1 MAKIPEQIGKYKI
14 LSLLGSGGSSI
25 VYLGLHPTLK
35 RKVVLKKLN
44 LRGKKSFYERFVQ
57 EAALMMDLNHDHI
70 VKVYDHFKEGS
81 RHYMVME
88 FVEGA
93 SLDHIIEQ
101 SGPLQDDTIRYVL
114 RCCCKALSYIH
125 SRNIIH
131 RDIKPSN
138 IFISSKG
145 EVKLGDFGIAMLDNP
160 EEDSPEEHSILGT
173 PSYMAPE
180 QFNSHGKITPR
191 TDIYALGVSYFELLT
206 GQKLFYGESLEE
218 LKEAVLKGRHIPLYS
233 VLKDYGFS
241 SWKII
246 RRSTFRAPILRYR
259 RSESFLRSLSG
270 LRMNDS
276 VSIEELSY
284 RTGGAG
290 KSSREMTGNIQK
302 SFDFADVIGRKRK
315 RTTVIPVLVFSIILT
330 LGIASAAI
338 FKTSVLYKY
347 ILPER
352 YGSFSVS
359 IVGREQGESFPF
371 ESLSL
376 YSGSETEGRL
386 YNSDDLKD
394 SRILYKKSGYYRMMI
409 RWGNRVEWVS
419 FFLKPLSSQE
429 SFQKIELYAPAL
441 ISQPVDLSLLVKD
454 ALTGKDLELDDSL
467 FIQDAEGAW
476 IAFNEGSLIFS
487 GASYNFKLSLPGYY
501 ERFFSRTLNFYENE
515 LQMNEVLFPLPGELI
530 VHHNLERLILKING
544 HRKFYPGDVNSSVLR
559 FGSLDMEGES
569 WLLPPGVY
577 QVQWSGKFSNQLQ
590 KLTVRSGEIVVYRI
604 TLDEQGSPVFS
615 MDRKV
620 MEIPL
625 GDD

>member
-93 SLDHIIEQ
+93 SLDQIIEQ
-101 SGPLQDDTIRYVL
+101 SGPLQGETIRYVL

-138 IFISSKG
+138 IFISSRG

-160 EEDSPEEHSILGT
+160 DETESTEGHSILGT

-180 QFNSHGKITPR
+180 QFNPHGKITPR

-206 GQKLFYGESLEE
+206 GQKLFNGESLEE
-218 LKEAVLKGRHIPLYS
+218 LKNAVLKGRHIPLYS
-233 VLKDYGFS
+233 VLRDYGFS

-259 RSESFLRSLSG
+259 RSESLLRVISG
-270 LRMNDS
+270 FRMNDS
-276 VSIEELSY
+276 LSIEELSH
-284 RTGGAG
+284 RTGGRG
-290 KSSREMTGNIQK
+290 NSNREMTGSFQK
-302 SFDFADVIGRKRK
+302 SFDFADVMGHKRK
-315 RTTVIPVLVFSIILT
+315 SSRIIPLLLISIVLV
-330 LGIASAAI
+330 LGLASAAAW
-338 FKTSVLYKY
+338 KTGAIYKY
-347 ILPER
+347 ILPDR
-352 YGSFSVS
+352 YGSFTVS
-359 IVGREQGESFPF
+359 IVSKNQGESFPF
-371 ESLSL
+371 ESLL
-376 YSGSETEGRL
+376 LFCGSETMGTL

-394 SRILYKKSGYYRMMI
+394 FRVFYKKSDYYRMMI
-409 RWGNRVEWVS
+409 RWGNRVEWRS
-419 FFLKPLSSQE
+419 FFLSPLSSQK
-429 SFQKIELYAPAL
+429 SFRNIELQAPAL
-441 ISQPVDLSLLVKD
+441 ISQPVELKISVKD
-454 ALTGKDLELDDSL
+454 ALTGQDLDIDGSL
-467 FIQDAEGAW
+467 FIQGSEGAW
-476 IAFNEGSLIFS
+476 LTFDEGIMIFS
-487 GASYNFKLSLPGYY
+487 GATYNFKLALSGYY
-501 ERFFSRTLNFYENE
+501 EIVFSRTLSFYENE
-515 LQMNEVLFPLPGELI
+515 LLLNEELLPLPGRLS
-530 VHHNLERLILKING
+530 VHHNLERLILEVNG
-544 HRKFYPGDVNSSVLR
+544 HKKLYIGGSDSSVLR

-577 QVQWSGKFSNQLQ
+577 QLQWSGRFRDQLQ
-590 KLTVRSGEIVVYRI
+590 KLTVRSEEIVVYRI
-604 TLDEQGSPVFS
+604 TLDEQGTPVFG
-615 MDRKV
+615 MDRKDL
-620 MEIPL
+620 EIP
-625 GDD
+625 